1 MERLAVF
8 QALYN
13 KIGKEVS
20 TKGNSL
26 RARADEYFYDMYQQT
41 GAKSY
46 DVKVLG
52 ETVGTY
58 SLRFKKPT
66 QAEVV
71 KELQV
76 TDYTELAQH
85 FDKIDD
91 AYELEMLKQY
101 VARDLEAYAK
111 WYFEQTGECLPG
123 TELVGRFVEG
133 HPKQYDGG
141 VLKIDAMKVAQA
153 CEHGQLQGV
162 SQLLLGGGDGN
173 QD

>member
-1 MERLAVF
+1 MERLALF

-58 SLRFKKPT
+58 SLRFKKLT
-66 QAEVV
+66 QTEIV

-85 FDKIDD
+85 FDKMDD

-111 WYFEQTGECLPG
+111 WYFDQTGECLPG
-123 TELVGRFVEG
+123 TDYVGRLVDG
-133 HPKQYDGG
+133 KPKQYDGG
-141 VLKIDAMKVAQA
+141 VLKIDAYKVAQA

-162 SQLLLGGGDGN
+162 SQLLLGGGDE
-173 QD
+173 

>member
-1 MERLAVF
+1 MERLALF
-8 QALYN
+8 QAFYN

-20 TKGNSL
+20 TKGDSL
-26 RARADEYFYDMYQQT
+26 RARADRHFYEMYEQT
-41 GAKSY
+41 GAKYY
-46 DVKVLG
+46 DVNFLG

-76 TDYTELAQH
+76 TDYTELAQY
-85 FDKIDD
+85 FDKTDDTYEID
-91 AYELEMLKQY
+91 MIKKY
-101 VARDLEAYAK
+101 VGYDLEAYAK

-123 TELVGRFVEG
+123 TEFVGRFVEG

-141 VLKIDAMKVAQA
+141 ILKVAAVKGAEA
-153 CEHGQLQGV
+153 CERGQLQGI
-162 SQLLLGGGDGN
+162 SQLLLGGGDE
-173 QD
+173 

>member
-1 MERLAVF
+1 MERLALF
-8 QALYN
+8 QAFYN

-20 TKGNSL
+20 TKGDSL
-26 RARADEYFYDMYQQT
+26 RARADRHFYDLYEQT

-46 DVKVLG
+46 DVNFLG

-76 TDYTELAQH
+76 TDFTELAQY
-85 FDKIDD
+85 FDKTDDTYEID
-91 AYELEMLKQY
+91 MIKKY
-101 VARDLEAYAK
+101 VGYDLEAYAK

-123 TELVGRFVEG
+123 TEFVGRFVEG

-141 VLKIDAMKVAQA
+141 VLKIDALKVAQA

-162 SQLLLGGGDGN
+162 SQLLLGGGDE
-173 QD
+173 

>member
-20 TKGNSL
+20 TKGDSL
-26 RARADEYFYDMYQQT
+26 RARADRYFYDMYEQT

-66 QAEVV
+66 QTEIV

-76 TDYTELAQH
+76 TDYTELAEH
-85 FDKIDD
+85 FDKMDD
-91 AYELEMLKQY
+91 TYELDMLKKY
-101 VARDLEAYAK
+101 VGYDLEAYAK
-111 WYFEQTGECLPG
+111 WYFDQTGECLPG
-123 TELVGRFVEG
+123 TDYVGRLVDG
-133 HPKQYDGG
+133 KPKQYDGG
-141 VLKIDAMKVAQA
+141 VLKVDAEKIAEV
-153 CEHGQLQGV
+153 CERGQLQGV
-162 SQLLLGGGDGN
+162 SRLLMGGGDGER
-173 QD
+173 D

>member
-76 TDYTELAQH
+76 TDFIELAQY
-85 FDKIDD
+85 FDKAED
-91 AYELEMLKQY
+91 AYEIDMIKNY
-101 VARDLEAYAK
+101 VELDLEAYAK

-123 TELVGRFVEG
+123 TEFVGRFIEG

-162 SQLLLGGGDGN
+162 SQLLLGGGDE
-173 QD
+173 

>member
-66 QAEVV
+66 QTEVV

-76 TDYTELAQH
+76 TDYVELAEH
-85 FDKIDD
+85 FDKLTDS
-91 AYELEMLKQY
+91 YELYMLKQY
-101 VARDLEAYAK
+101 VAHDLEAYAK
-111 WYFEQTGECLPG
+111 WYFEQTGECMPG
-123 TELVGRFVEG
+123 TEFVGRFVEG

-141 VLKIDAMKVAQA
+141 ILKVDAEKVAEA
-153 CEHGQLQGV
+153 CERGQLQGI
-162 SQLLLGGGDGN
+162 SQLLLGGGDEN
-173 QD
+173 

>member
-20 TKGNSL
+20 TKGDSL
-26 RARADEYFYDMYQQT
+26 RARADEYFYDMYEQT

-46 DVKVLG
+46 DVKILG

-66 QAEVV
+66 QTEIV

-76 TDYTELAQH
+76 TDFVELAQH
-85 FDKIDD
+85 FDKMDD
-91 AYELEMLKQY
+91 TYELDMLKKY
-101 VARDLEAYAK
+101 VGYDLEAYAK

-123 TELVGRFVEG
+123 TDYVCRIVDGQ
-133 HPKQYDGG
+133 PKQYDGG
-141 VLKIDAMKVAQA
+141 VLKVDAEKVAEA
-153 CEHGQLQGV
+153 CERGQLQGI
-162 SQLLLGGGDGN
+162 SQLLLGGGDE
-173 QD
+173 

>member
-76 TDYTELAQH
+76 TDFTELAQH
-85 FDKIDD
+85 FDKTED
-91 AYELEMLKQY
+91 AYEIDMIKKY
-101 VARDLEAYAK
+101 VGYDLEAYAK

-123 TELVGRFVEG
+123 TEFVGRFVEG

-162 SQLLLGGGDGN
+162 SQLLLGGGDE
-173 QD
+173 